1 MRRRRDGHRRNRPQ
15 PHGGLDRSP
24 GRGGLRA
31 PDRVACHRRTGV
43 GTGGELPAVGR
54 LAPLIEGEDLDGQ
67 WFDIDDHRGQWVV
80 VNFFS
85 TTCVP
90 CIVEHPELVAFAEE
104 RAITGDA
111 VVVSVAFDDASAN
124 VRDFFLA
131 NGGEWPVITTD
142 TGSIAVDYGVT
153 AVPESYLVAP
163 SGVVAAKLI
172 GGITKDD
179 LDNQIEDL
187 VARALADTEVSS

>member
-1 MRRRRDGHRRNRPQ
+1 MTATAATGPHRTAVWIVLPVAVAFALLIVLLATGE
-15 PHGGLDRSP
+15 PASE
-24 GRGGLRA
+24 RA
-31 PDRVACHRRTGV
+31 ANST
-43 GTGGELPAVGR
+43 AVGR
-54 LAPLIEGEDLDGQ
+54 LAPLIEGEDLDGT

-187 VARALADTEVSS
+187 VARALADTEVPS

>member
-1 MRRRRDGHRRNRPQ
+1 MTATAATGPNRTAVWIVLPVAVAFALLIVLLATGE
-15 PHGGLDRSP
+15 PASE
-24 GRGGLRA
+24 RA
-31 PDRVACHRRTGV
+31 ANST
-43 GTGGELPAVGR
+43 AVGR
-54 LAPLIEGEDLDGQ
+54 LAPLIEGEDLGGQ

-104 RAITGDA
+104 RAITSDA
-111 VVVSVAFDDASAN
+111 IVVSVAFDDAAAN

-131 NGGEWPVITTD
+131 NGGDWPVITTD

-187 VARALADTEVSS
+187 VARAQADTEVSS

>member
-1 MRRRRDGHRRNRPQ
+1 MTATAATGPHRTAVWIVLPVAVAFALLIVLLATGE
-15 PHGGLDRSP
+15 PASE
-24 GRGGLRA
+24 RA
-31 PDRVACHRRTGV
+31 ANST
-43 GTGGELPAVGR
+43 AVGR

-111 VVVSVAFDDASAN
+111 IVVSVAFDDASAN

-131 NGGEWPVITTD
+131 NGGEWPVITAN
-142 TGSIAVDYGVT
+142 TGAIAVDYGVT

>member
-1 MRRRRDGHRRNRPQ
+1 MTATAATGPT
-15 PHGGLDRSP
+15 RSAVWIVLP
-24 GRGGLRA
+24 VAVAFALLIVLLATGEPASERA
-31 PDRVACHRRTGV
+31 ANST
-43 GTGGELPAVGR
+43 AVGR
-54 LAPLIEGEDLDGQ
+54 LAPLIEGEDLDAQ

-85 TTCVP
+85 TTRVP

-104 RAITGDA
+104 RVITGDA
-111 VVVSVAFDDASAN
+111 IVVSVAFDDASAN

-187 VARALADTEVSS
+187 VARAQADTEVSS

>member
-1 MRRRRDGHRRNRPQ
+1 MVSGSSSIFLHD
-15 PHGGLDRSP
+15 
-24 GRGGLRA
+24 
-31 PDRVACHRRTGV
+31 
-43 GTGGELPAVGR
+43 
-54 LAPLIEGEDLDGQ
+54 
-67 WFDIDDHRGQWVV
+67 
-80 VNFFS
+80 
-85 TTCVP
+85 CVP

-111 VVVSVAFDDASAN
+111 IVVSVAFDDASAN